1 VAEIEEQIH
10 RRSEITSERAEVEK
24 RTGTART
31 LAVDLQ
37 ADHFVAY
44 LLEEALEALAAD
56 AGHHLRAFPS
66 ASFSLAVDGRDF
78 SIIDHAN
85 ADERRSVKT
94 LSGGESFAASL
105 ALAIAFAETLAKLAG
120 GDGPSAAL
128 ESLFLDEGFGTLDAE
143 HLDAVAGAIEALYG
157 RERTVG
163 IITHIP
169 ELAERLPARIVVSK
183 TGNSSQVRIEMS

>member
-1 VAEIEEQIH
+1 MSRQYHRVVQAMSRPLREQG
-10 RRSEITSERAEVEK
+10 R
-24 RTGTART
+24 
-31 LAVDLQ
+31 
-37 ADHFVAY
+37 
-44 LLEEALEALAAD
+44 
-56 AGHHLRAFPS
+56 HLRAFPS

-120 GDGPSAAL
+120 GGGPSAAL

-183 TGNSSQVRIEMS
+183 TGNSSQARIEIS